1 MAVIEFTPSGEIL
14 SANANFLTA
23 MGYSLDEIRGRHHR
37 MFAPAGLANSE
48 DYRRFW
54 ESLGR
59 GEFLSGEFKRVAK
72 GGGEVWIQ
80 ASYNPIADKAGRV
93 VRIVKFAT
101 VITDAKNKAVD
112 SSGQIDAINRSQAV
126 ITFSPDGVILNANDN
141 FCMALAFTRR
151 DQGTTP
157 SHVCG
162 ARRSWQP
169 CLRPVLGQSSAR

>member
-1 MAVIEFTPSGEIL
+1 MFALQDRKSSSSGLHRGQAGPDGKFDAGVLAALDRVMAVIEFTPSGEIL

-72 GGGEVWIQ
+72 GGGKSGFRP
-80 ASYNPIADKAGRV
+80 A
-93 VRIVKFAT
+93 
-101 VITDAKNKAVD
+101 IT
-112 SSGQIDAINRSQAV
+112 R
-126 ITFSPDGVILNANDN
+126 LR
-141 FCMALAFTRR
+141 TRR
-151 DQGTTP
+151 
-157 SHVCG
+157 
-162 ARRSWQP
+162 A
-169 CLRPVLGQSSAR
+169 A